1 MTRKELVKAINIT
14 IDEGLVDGKFSD
26 KWLARIQTLHGMALD
41 STDHEVKKAGWEMIA
56 AMKAW
61 QEKGND
67 DTALV
72 AALRSVKEM
81 MI

>member
-14 IDEGLVDGKFSD
+14 IDEGLVFGKFSD
-26 KWLARIQTLHGMALD
+26 KWLGRIQTLHGMAID
-41 STDHEVKKAGWEMIA
+41 SADPVVKKGGWAMIA

-61 QEKGND
+61 DKGNND
-67 DTALV
+67 MELV

-81 MI
+81 LV

>member
-1 MTRKELVKAINIT
+1 MTRNQLVKAINIT
-14 IDEGLVDGKFSD
+14 LDEGLVDGKFSD
-26 KWLARIQTLHGMALD
+26 LWLARIQTLHGMALD
-41 STDHEVKKAGWEMIA
+41 SADCVVKEGGWKMVA

-61 QEKGND
+61 DKGND

-81 MI
+81 LI